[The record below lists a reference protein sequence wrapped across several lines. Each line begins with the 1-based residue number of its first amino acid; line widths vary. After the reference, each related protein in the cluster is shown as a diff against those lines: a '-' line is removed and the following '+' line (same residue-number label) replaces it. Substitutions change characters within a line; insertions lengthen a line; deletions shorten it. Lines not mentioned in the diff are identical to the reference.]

1 MADHVHGSRLHRM
14 ARLAGVAAR
23 TSRDLVAARVRQ
35 SLQANGDAE
44 LVANLTPTA
53 ERLVEVLGEMKGAA
67 TKLGQFLSMV
77 DQDTFPAEARKAL
90 SKLLNQAPGTMDW
103 PTVRQVVQEE
113 LGAPP
118 EERFASFDPVP
129 LASASMG
136 QVHAAT
142 TIDGREVVVKV
153 QFPGVDKAIEADLR
167 NAGALSTALSLAGG
181 MLDTN
186 KYYNELATVLRR
198 ELDYRQEAQQLRIY
212 RDALIPWPD
221 LVVPDIVDDLSATRV
236 LTLQRL
242 HGPTMLQFAQ
252 DSAASAADRF
262 RVGSQLVTATWGP
275 FLSKCVI
282 HADPHPGN
290 YIVLPEG
297 RLGVLDFG
305 ATKQL
310 SVPFVLSYWR
320 LLDDSFHNR
329 RSDLAG
335 LLEAAGFEMLG
346 DRARIEKY
354 LLGISAIVERPFTTD
369 FYDWGTCRIA
379 LDVRSHV
386 AHDALVSLRCRAPE
400 EGLMFYR
407 SAAGAAG
414 VLKMLR
420 SAGDFRQVLMDAAT
434 TARKHAEPAI
444 AAALVAHGL

>member
-1 MADHVHGSRLHRM
+1 MADHVQGSRLQRM

-35 SLQANGDAE
+35 KLQDGGEAQ
-44 LVANLTPTA
+44 LVASLTPTA

-67 TKLGQFLSMV
+67 TKMGQFLSLV

-90 SKLLNQAPGTMDW
+90 TKLLNQTPGTMAW
-103 PTVRQVVQEE
+103 EVVREVIEQE

-118 EERFASFDPVP
+118 EQRFAAFDPVP

-142 TIDGREVVVKV
+142 TLDGRDVVVKV
-153 QFPGVDKAIEADLR
+153 QFPGVDKAIDADLR
-167 NAGALSTALSLAGG
+167 NAGALAKALSIAGG
-181 MLDTN
+181 VLDGR
-186 KYYNELATVLRR
+186 KYYDEIAAVLRR
-198 ELDYRQEAQQLRIY
+198 ELDYRQEAEQLRIY
-212 RDALIPWPD
+212 REALRPWPD
-221 LVVPDIVDDLSATRV
+221 LVVPDIIDSLSATRV
-236 LTLQRL
+236 LTLERL

-252 DSAASAADRF
+252 DPSAPAAERF
-262 RVGSQLVTATWGP
+262 RVGTQLVTATWGP
-275 FLSKCVI
+275 FLSQGVI

-310 SVPFVLSYWR
+310 SVPFTLSYWR
-320 LLDDSFHNR
+320 LLDDAFHDR
-329 RSDLAG
+329 PSDLTG
-335 LLEAAGFEMLG
+335 LLESAGFEMIG
-346 DRARIEKY
+346 DRARIDAY
-354 LLGISAIVERPFTTD
+354 LQGVAAIVQRPFTSD
-369 FYDWGTCRIA
+369 YYDWSSCRIA

-386 AHDALVSLRCRAPE
+386 AHDALISLRCRAPE

-407 SAAGAAG
+407 SAAGGAG
-414 VLKMLR
+414 VLKMLAA
-420 SAGDFRQVLMDAAT
+420 AGNFRQVLMGIAE
-434 TARKHAEPAI
+434 TARRHTLPPIEH
-444 AAALVAHGL
+444 ALVAHGL